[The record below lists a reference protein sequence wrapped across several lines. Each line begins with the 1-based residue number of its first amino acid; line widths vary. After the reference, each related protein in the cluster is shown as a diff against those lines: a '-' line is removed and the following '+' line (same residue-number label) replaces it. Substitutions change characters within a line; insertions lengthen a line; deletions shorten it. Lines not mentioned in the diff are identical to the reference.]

1 MEQITGI
8 PGQLLDDTQPL
19 DLNEVGKFF
28 EARVIGQREATDAM
42 VDLITL
48 VKAGL
53 TDPYKPMGV
62 FLFVGPTGVG
72 KTELARAVAE
82 FIFGHPDRL
91 IRYDM
96 SEYKDYASF
105 EKLIGNPQAQDQS
118 PMRRGSLV
126 SRVQQQPFS
135 VILFDEI
142 EKAHPNIFDLFLQL
156 FDAGRLADAVGQVTS
171 FKKTIV
177 IMTSNV
183 GSDLARPSSFGFR
196 AENEQTDMGEQ
207 IGDAMRRQFRPEFLN
222 RIDRIVTF
230 APLEREQ
237 MRIIAQRELGRVLL
251 RSGIARRDLVVD
263 VDPGVIEVLLK
274 HGFNREYGARPLKRA
289 VERLALLPIARQMVK
304 ISAGNAPAM
313 LRLQPVGDVIQVR
326 LIDEPQRRQS
336 VPAKVDIAD
345 PFRNRKLKLTR
356 EQLEERV
363 AALETRVGTLESG
376 LQTAGLTQ
384 RKAEL
389 LERTVAVDFWDKPA
403 DAKEVLSEVHRL
415 EQTLTAVERVR
426 KRVAD
431 LRNLFSAT
439 TRRAANQLSAAA
451 DRLLEIERDIDL
463 VEYMAVCRSPV
474 ERADA
479 VVSITMVEP
488 IPAEDDL
495 VGLLADMYL
504 NWAHHKGL
512 STSIVHEALFDGGST
527 QEFVAIIGG
536 VSAYGVLCGED
547 GIHEFNYGKTS
558 KQPKVGRYVR
568 VRVLPIVDTPG
579 VDLGPQYVESRRA
592 MAKGAG
598 KHVAR
603 YKSRVTL
610 THRPSLVSVQAAN
623 GLAPEK
629 SAELCRDWLQAEL
642 ARRKLSASANGAAPN
657 TETVVRKYMLRPTSS
672 ARDERTGVS
681 LGTLRDL
688 WNGALDVFLHAHL
701 AERARHDPAAASSQ
715 AVSSV

>member
-1 MEQITGI
+1 
-8 PGQLLDDTQPL
+8 
-19 DLNEVGKFF
+19 
-28 EARVIGQREATDAM
+28 M

-53 TDPYKPMGV
+53 TDLYKPMGV

-183 GSDLARPSSFGFR
+183 GSDLARPQSFGFR
-196 AENEQTDMGEQ
+196 AENELPDMGEQ

-237 MRIIAQRELGRVLL
+237 MRIIAQRELGRVLSA
-251 RSGIARRDLVVD
+251 SGIARRDLVVD
-263 VDPGVIEVLLK
+263 VDPGVIDVLLK

-289 VERLALLPIARQMVK
+289 VERLALLPIARQMVR
-304 ISAGNAPAM
+304 ISTGNTPAM

-336 VPAKVDIAD
+336 VPAKVDVAD

-356 EQLEERV
+356 EQLDERV
-363 AALETRVGTLESG
+363 AALETRVENLESG
-376 LQTAGLTQ
+376 VQSAGLAQ

-389 LERTVAVDFWDKPA
+389 LERTVAVDFWDKPVE
-403 DAKEVLSEVHRL
+403 AKEVLSEVHRL

-439 TRRAANQLSAAA
+439 ARA
-451 DRLLEIERDIDL
+451 
-463 VEYMAVCRSPV
+463 P
-474 ERADA
+474 
-479 VVSITMVEP
+479 P
-488 IPAEDDL
+488 I
-495 VGLLADMYL
+495 
-504 NWAHHKGL
+504 
-512 STSIVHEALFDGGST
+512 S
-527 QEFVAIIGG
+527 
-536 VSAYGVLCGED
+536 
-547 GIHEFNYGKTS
+547 
-558 KQPKVGRYVR
+558 
-568 VRVLPIVDTPG
+568 
-579 VDLGPQYVESRRA
+579 SR
-592 MAKGAG
+592 
-598 KHVAR
+598 
-603 YKSRVTL
+603 
-610 THRPSLVSVQAAN
+610 
-623 GLAPEK
+623 
-629 SAELCRDWLQAEL
+629 
-642 ARRKLSASANGAAPN
+642 
-657 TETVVRKYMLRPTSS
+657 
-672 ARDERTGVS
+672 
-681 LGTLRDL
+681 
-688 WNGALDVFLHAHL
+688 
-701 AERARHDPAAASSQ
+701 
-715 AVSSV
+715 